1 MASAGGGGAG
11 GVVDGGVLVPL
22 IGNEGEAQKG
32 VHILPSDLPDEVG
45 PKAEAQLEQILGVLQ
60 GEIAHP
66 KYWMAVAV
74 SLGLGVCCGF
84 GDLCMF
90 WGIRCRG
97 RPNDTWATHS

>member
-1 MASAGGGGAG
+1 MASAGSGGGG
-11 GVVDGGVLVPL
+11 GTDGGVLVPL
-22 IGNEGEAQKG
+22 IGEGEAQKG

-74 SLGLGVCCGF
+74 SFLVVVG
-84 GDLCMF
+84 
-90 WGIRCRG
+90 
-97 RPNDTWATHS
+97 

>member
-1 MASAGGGGAG
+1 MASAGGGGG
-11 GVVDGGVLVPL
+11 GGDGGVLVPL

-45 PKAEAQLEQILGVLQ
+45 PDAEAQLDQILGVLQ

-74 SLGLGVCCGF
+74 RVGLGVCRGF
-84 GDLCMF
+84 GDFGLFCV
-90 WGIRCRG
+90 CSE
-97 RPNDTWATHS
+97 ASE